1 MKFKN
6 SIKKYFV
13 MAIAPSFLVVVW
25 MVFWGGMDVVHADDL
40 ITCRYLSSRGQ
51 NILLELN
58 VGSPA
63 PSMIIFIQKVPAET
77 DIIKSSPKFK
87 KYDKTRGQAK
97 WLLTGVKPGRIKM
110 AMTLSKP
117 IKSGQLSGEIRY
129 KNPLTGKMVTM
140 SVMP

>member
-1 MKFKN
+1 MNLEKN
-6 SIKKYFV
+6 VNKYFG
-13 MAIAPSFLVVVW
+13 MAIAPSFLLVIW

-40 ITCRYLSSRGQ
+40 ITCRYLSSKGQ

-58 VGSPA
+58 IGSPA
-63 PSMIIFIQKVPAET
+63 PSMLIFIQKVPAEAA
-77 DIIKSSPKFK
+77 IIKASPKFK

-117 IKSGQLSGEIRY
+117 IKSSEVSGEIRY
-129 KNPLTGKMVTM
+129 KNPASGKMVTM
-140 SVMP
+140 SVIP